1 MDRIRLALPLR
12 HGGLGIQDPT
22 ETSDVEFRAS
32 CEITE
37 HLTQMIYDQDEDIQ
51 RLDKMKMKTRKAAMK
66 LNRDR
71 HFKEV
76 YKTLYDQ
83 ASDQQKKN
91 LEMSCEKGSYSWLS
105 ALPIQS
111 LGYAL
116 NKAEFRDANCL
127 RFNWK
132 IQGMAQPCGGCG
144 SANDTDH
151 ALSCKTG
158 GYVSFRHDALKET
171 EADFLREIC
180 RDVITEPGLQPTR
193 GDLLK
198 ATANN
203 KDQARLDIAATGL
216 WSRFERTFFDVR
228 VTHPNAPSN
237 RNKSLKQLYER
248 NETEKKV
255 KYAQRV
261 INVEKGTF
269 CPLVY
274 STFGGTAPE
283 CTAHHKR
290 VAQIMSFRR
299 SERYEDVINFI
310 RTKVRFALLKSV
322 LMSIRGVRGKQ
333 KTGKGI
339 PISSVSFGLIPEEPH
354 YEA

>member
-1 MDRIRLALPLR
+1 
-12 HGGLGIQDPT
+12 
-22 ETSDVEFRAS
+22 
-32 CEITE
+32 
-37 HLTQMIYDQDEDIQ
+37 
-51 RLDKMKMKTRKAAMK
+51 MK
-66 LNRDR
+66 
-71 HFKEV
+71 
-76 YKTLYDQ
+76 
-83 ASDQQKKN
+83 
-91 LEMSCEKGSYSWLS
+91 
-105 ALPIQS
+105 
-111 LGYAL
+111 
-116 NKAEFRDANCL
+116 
-127 RFNWK
+127 
-132 IQGMAQPCGGCG
+132 
-144 SANDTDH
+144 
-151 ALSCKTG
+151 
-158 GYVSFRHDALKET
+158 
-171 EADFLREIC
+171 
-180 RDVITEPGLQPTR
+180 TEPGLQPTR

-198 ATANN
+198 PTANN

-216 WSRFERTFFDVR
+216 WSRFDVR

-261 INVEKGTF
+261 INVEKGSF